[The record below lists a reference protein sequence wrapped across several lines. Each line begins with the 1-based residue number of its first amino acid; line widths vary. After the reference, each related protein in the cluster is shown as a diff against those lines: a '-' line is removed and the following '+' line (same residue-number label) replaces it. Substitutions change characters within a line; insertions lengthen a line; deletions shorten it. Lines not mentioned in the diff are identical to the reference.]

1 MNPAQDVAA
10 DLAEI
15 KGGLCSISEKIRQRG
30 YDPELVFSE
39 LRSDLE
45 RLNNDGTL
53 PLLAAL
59 LGAANPLDLLA
70 SLGKAQPEDGAS
82 K

>member
-1 MNPAQDVAA
+1 MQDVAA

-15 KGGLCSISEKIRQRG
+15 KGGLSSISEKIRQRG
-30 YDPELVFSE
+30 YDPELVYTE
-39 LRSDLE
+39 LRTDLE
-45 RLNNDGTL
+45 RLNKDGTL

-59 LGAANPLDLLA
+59 LGAANPMELLA
-70 SLGKAQPEDGAS
+70 SIGGAEGQGGKA